1 LAIRFQIRRQEGP
14 GKPAYW
20 ESFDVQDHPNA
31 NVISCLMEIRKNPL
45 TVEGKNTTPV
55 VWECSCLE
63 EVCGACTMLVN
74 GRPMQSCSALVK
86 NLGQPIVLEPLSKFP
101 LIRDL
106 QVDRTRMFKQ
116 LLQVKAWVEIDG
128 SYDLGAGPKTSATTA
143 LDRYDLSRCMTCG
156 CCLEV
161 CPQYGPQS
169 DFVGPAAVNQVR
181 LFNMHPSGAMHAD
194 ERLETI
200 MGEGGVYEC
209 GNAQNCVKVCPKD
222 IPLTESLSEMFRATN
237 KKALRDL
244 LRK

>member
-1 LAIRFQIRRQEGP
+1 VAIRFQIRRQEGP
-14 GKPAYW
+14 GKPSYW
-20 ESFDVQDHPNA
+20 EGFDVPDHPGA
-31 NVISCLMEIRKNPL
+31 NVISCLMEIRRNPI

-63 EVCGACTMLVN
+63 EVCGACTMLIN

-86 NLGQPIVLEPLSKFP
+86 GLGQPIILEPLSKFP

-106 QVDRTRMFKQ
+106 QVDRSRMFKD
-116 LLQVKAWVEIDG
+116 LLEVKAWVSIDG
-128 SYDLGAGPKTSATTA
+128 TYDLGAGPKNSPDVA
-143 LDRYDLSRCMTCG
+143 LDRYELSRCMTCG

-169 DFVGPAAVNQVR
+169 NFIGPAAVNQVR
-181 LFNMHPSGAMHAD
+181 LFNMHPSGAMHAE

-200 MGEGGVYEC
+200 MGDGGVMDC
-209 GNAQNCVKVCPKD
+209 GNAQNCVKVCPKE
-222 IPLTESLSEMFRATN
+222 IPLTESLSEMFRETN
-237 KKALRDL
+237 KKAFRDL